1 MARSRES
8 VRENKAMQS
17 ILRGE
22 TPEKRIFVSTVD
34 KEFQEK
40 MKLERETEQKR
51 IDEKLEATKE
61 ARMPWFCGEC
71 KKLMKSRLD
80 EKMWY
85 LYQHCFECQIEVEN
99 KLRISG
105 EYDKWSQQKIT
116 ANKLSWIQE
125 QKQQLEEFKNQKE
138 PEIYNQVHPDGHTIE
153 KEKWNTDFEKLKEQT
168 DEAIKHLQK
177 IEDSLL

>member
-1 MARSRES
+1 MGYSRENS
-8 VRENKAMQS
+8 RQNQALQS
-17 ILRGE
+17 ILDGG
-22 TPEKRIFVSTVD
+22 TPDKRIFITKED
-34 KEFQEK
+34 KEFKEK
-40 MKLERETEQKR
+40 MRLEREAERKR
-51 IDEKLEATKE
+51 IDEKFEATKE
-61 ARMPWFCGEC
+61 ARMPWFCSNC
-71 KKLMKSRLD
+71 KKIMKKRLD

-105 EYDKWSQQKIT
+105 EYDKWSQQKII

-138 PEIYNQVHPDGHTIE
+138 PEVYNQVNPDGHTLD
-153 KEKWNTDFEKLKEQT
+153 KEKWNTNFEKLKEQT
-168 DEAIKHLQK
+168 DEALKHLQK

>member
-1 MARSRES
+1 MAGYSRENA
-8 VRENKAMQS
+8 RQNKALQS
-17 ILRGE
+17 ILDGGAPEERVQVGYTGKKE
-22 TPEKRIFVSTVD
+22 TSGDQISPLSDI
-34 KEFQEK
+34 
-40 MKLERETEQKR
+40 M
-51 IDEKLEATKE
+51 KE

-71 KKLMKSRLD
+71 KKIMKSRLD

-85 LYQHCFECQIEVEN
+85 LYQHCFECQVETEN

-105 EYDKWSQQKIT
+105 EYDNWSQQKII

>member
-1 MARSRES
+1 MGYSRENS
-8 VRENKAMQS
+8 RQNQALQS
-17 ILRGE
+17 ILDGG
-22 TPEKRIFVSTVD
+22 TPDKRIFITKED
-34 KEFQEK
+34 KEFKEK
-40 MKLERETEQKR
+40 MRLEREAERKR
-51 IDEKLEATKE
+51 VDEKFEATKE
-61 ARMPWFCGEC
+61 ARMPWFCSNC
-71 KKLMKSRLD
+71 KKIMKKRLD

-105 EYDKWSQQKIT
+105 EYDKWSQQKII

-138 PEIYNQVHPDGHTIE
+138 PEVYNQVNPDGHTLY
-153 KEKWNTDFEKLKEQT
+153 KEKWNTNFEKLKEQT
-168 DEAIKHLQK
+168 DEALKHLQK

>member
-1 MARSRES
+1 MSRSREN
-8 VRENKAMQS
+8 VRQNKAMQS

-22 TPEKRIFVSTVD
+22 TPEKRIFITIGD
-34 KEFQEK
+34 KEFKEK
-40 MKLERETEQKR
+40 IRLEREVERKKSN
-51 IDEKLEATKE
+51 EKFEATKE

-71 KKLMKSRLD
+71 KKIMKKRLD

-105 EYDKWSQQKIT
+105 EYDKWSQQKII

-138 PEIYNQVHPDGHTIE
+138 PEVYNQVHPDGHTIE

-168 DEAIKHLQK
+168 DEALKHLQK
-177 IEDSLL
+177 VEDSLL

>member
-22 TPEKRIFVSTVD
+22 APEKRIMVGYQGD
-34 KEFQEK
+34 KKVTNHGDKISELSEIMQ
-40 MKLERETEQKR
+40 
-51 IDEKLEATKE
+51 E

-71 KKLMKSRLD
+71 KKIMKRRLD

-105 EYDKWSQQKIT
+105 EYDKWSQQKII

-138 PEIYNQVHPDGHTIE
+138 PEVYNQVHPDGHTIE

-168 DEAIKHLQK
+168 DEALKHLQK
-177 IEDSLL
+177 VEDSLL

>member
-1 MARSRES
+1 
-8 VRENKAMQS
+8 
-17 ILRGE
+17 
-22 TPEKRIFVSTVD
+22 
-34 KEFQEK
+34 
-40 MKLERETEQKR
+40 
-51 IDEKLEATKE
+51 
-61 ARMPWFCGEC
+61 MPWFCGEC

-85 LYQHCFECQIEVEN
+85 LYQHCFECQVEVEN

-105 EYDKWSQQKIT
+105 EYDKWSQQKII

-138 PEIYNQVHPDGHTIE
+138 PEVYNQVHPDGHTIE
-153 KEKWNTDFEKLKEQT
+153 KEKWNTNFEKLKEQT